1 MMHRHTALFGLAVAS
16 LVLAACAGAQN
27 PRVTPGPNRL
37 YGKVVGPDGAPLD
50 GVRITTEPQTD
61 AVLTFE
67 GDYEIMRSVRTKQPI
82 GVGKYQ
88 ILPYKLGW
96 WRGKEAPPVTIDFTG
111 GQYNV
116 PDIQLIPID
125 GPVIDDLGA
134 PEERDDESE
143 TRGPGVVRGGE

>member
-1 MMHRHTALFGLAVAS
+1 MKPSQCVFVIFLYATVSMV
-16 LVLAACAGAQN
+16 ACAGQQN

-37 YGKVVGPDGAPLD
+37 YGKVVGPDGSPLD

-67 GDYEIMRSVRTKQPI
+67 GEYEIMRSVRTKQPI
-82 GVGKYQ
+82 APGKYQ

-96 WRGKEAPPVTIDFTG
+96 WRGKDVPAVSVEFTG

-116 PDIQLIPID
+116 PDIQLVPID
-125 GPVIDDLGA
+125 GPVIDDIGA
-134 PEERDDESE
+134 PEERSDDNE

>member
-1 MMHRHTALFGLAVAS
+1 MKPSHKV
-16 LVLAACAGAQN
+16 LVFTACAAIALSACAAPQN
-27 PRVTPGPNRL
+27 PRVKPGPNRL
-37 YGKVVGPDGAPLD
+37 YGRVVGPDGAPLD

-67 GDYEIMRSVRTKQPI
+67 GEYEIMRSVRTKQPI
-82 GVGKYQ
+82 SAGKYQ

-96 WRGKEAPPVTIDFTG
+96 WRGKDVPPVTVEFTG

-116 PDIQLIPID
+116 PDIQLVPIG

-134 PEERDDESE
+134 PEERDDDTEQ
-143 TRGPGVVRGGE
+143 RGPGVVRGGE